1 MKFSRLFGLKS
12 SDSAQANLTMPTAT
26 TIQNPQSE
34 RASNIETSPSQN
46 DKEIKSQPTMTIT
59 HLSGWPIDRIY
70 GYLHKSYEQEG
81 MKDALVNSN
90 EVFCEMNLNNIKN
103 KILIAFREVNLQY
116 ESYRRDREARIK
128 TMSEAGLL
136 LTASELSTQLETIVA
151 HQKELAR
158 LEEDFR
164 NNRNEASIPLQSYRC
179 GFLRGMASV
188 ALTTPIP
195 TFQGMPI
202 PNISGITT
210 NTATA

>member
-12 SDSAQANLTMPTAT
+12 NNSTQANLTMPTASPV
-26 TIQNPQSE
+26 QNPPAES
-34 RASNIETSPSQN
+34 ASNGETSPSQN
-46 DKEIKSQPTMTIT
+46 DKEIKSQATMTIT

-81 MKDALVNSN
+81 MQDALINSN

-136 LTASELSTQLETIVA
+136 LTASELSSQLETIVA
-151 HQKELAR
+151 HQKELLR

-164 NNRNEASIPLQSYRC
+164 NNRNEASIPLQSYKC

-195 TFQGMPI
+195 TFQGMPM

-210 NTATA
+210 NSATA